1 MSMEEGLDTGPV
13 LLEQKVPISLCQN
26 ALELGE
32 QLSQLTAVLMVEAME
47 LIHSA
52 GVGVESDRLAR
63 LKVRH
68 QGSEF
73 SYARMLKK
81 DDFLINWSDSALC
94 THRKVMGLYPGALT
108 SWRKKRLKVLSTEPL
123 IDRLS
128 NEISQEA
135 RSLLG
140 RWKTGEHEPGTI
152 LDCVNNLGIV
162 VSTSGC
168 PVLIC
173 EAQLEGKVSSSSQGL
188 IQQLAASTGDIFDK

>member
-1 MSMEEGLDTGPV
+1 
-13 LLEQKVPISLCQN
+13 
-26 ALELGE
+26 
-32 QLSQLTAVLMVEAME
+32 
-47 LIHSA
+47 
-52 GVGVESDRLAR
+52 
-63 LKVRH
+63 
-68 QGSEF
+68 
-73 SYARMLKK
+73 
-81 DDFLINWSDSALC
+81 
-94 THRKVMGLYPGALT
+94 MGLYPGALT

-140 RWKTGEHEPGTI
+140 RWKTGEHEPGTV
-152 LDCVNNLGIV
+152 LDCVTNLGIV

-168 PVLIC
+168 PVLIR

>member
-1 MSMEEGLDTGPV
+1 
-13 LLEQKVPISLCQN
+13 
-26 ALELGE
+26 
-32 QLSQLTAVLMVEAME
+32 MVKAME

-52 GVGVESDRLAR
+52 GVGVESDRLTR
-63 LKVRH
+63 LKVRR

-81 DDFLINWSDSALC
+81 NDFLINWSDSALC

-108 SWRKKRLKVLSTEPL
+108 SWRNKRLKVLSTEPL

-135 RSLLG
+135 RALLG
-140 RWKTGEHEPGTI
+140 RWKTGAHQPGTV

-168 PVLIC
+168 PVLIR
-173 EAQLEGKVSSSSQGL
+173 EAQLEGKAISSSQVL